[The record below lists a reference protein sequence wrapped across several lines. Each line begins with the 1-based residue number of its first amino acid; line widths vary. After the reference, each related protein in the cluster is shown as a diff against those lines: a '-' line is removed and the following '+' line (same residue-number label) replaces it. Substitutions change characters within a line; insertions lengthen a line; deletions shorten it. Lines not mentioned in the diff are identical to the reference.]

1 MLEHKEQFSLT
12 IKSVLQNFK
21 SLNRKLFI
29 YTWIKIQFK
38 LNLNLAQMPA
48 SQSALRERAQ
58 ILLTTK
64 VTSLALLP
72 DTQGR
77 PKLSLLGH

>member
-1 MLEHKEQFSLT
+1 
-12 IKSVLQNFK
+12 
-21 SLNRKLFI
+21 
-29 YTWIKIQFK
+29 
-38 LNLNLAQMPA
+38 MPA
-48 SQSALRERAQ
+48 GQSALRERAQ

-77 PKLSLLGH
+77 PKLSPLGH